1 MPNPKDIIK
10 KQSYQLDVDDNDG
23 LPEADKNQDI
33 KQKQKVTI
41 GQYIGEQSKKN
52 TYPIDDNVNS
62 NNTSNKFDND
72 FGNDKT
78 YSYSEYMSNAEARN
92 PPEQQGGAL
101 PRGEP

>member
-1 MPNPKDIIK
+1 MPNPKDTIK

-41 GQYIGEQSKKN
+41 GQYIGEQSQKN

-62 NNTSNKFDND
+62 DNTRNKFDND

-78 YSYSEYMSNAEARN
+78 YSYSEYLSNAEAHSN
-92 PPEQQGGAL
+92 YVKQWGSEYQ
-101 PRGEP
+101 